1 MSDTAG
7 VGPVDMTALH
17 NRAAEVAERVIVLN
31 PAMGFALADVIDDE
45 RDLVAALENPVAA
58 HMLIT
63 GTLDGVVRALA
74 HTPDVLTLIRELD
87 PMDPPGGDV
96 TPDDMETAYARIETA
111 LLDRQRNAGRPLPGD
126 TVAFDVSA
134 DDPVAAAR
142 QIIALIAAANDIA
155 TSRPQ

>member
-17 NRAAEVAERVIVLN
+17 SRAAEVAERVIALN
-31 PAMGFALADVIDDE
+31 PGMGFALADIIDDE

-58 HMLIT
+58 HMLVT
-63 GTLDGVVRALA
+63 GTLEGVVKALT
-74 HTPDVLTLIRELD
+74 HTPDVLTVIRELD

-111 LLDRQRNAGRPLPGD
+111 LLDRRQPHATAAGRGD

-142 QIIALIAAANDIA
+142 QIIALIAAGNDIA
-155 TSRPQ
+155 TSRP